1 MSLIGQTSELAFTFL
16 VDRGLFSSVL
26 ESPAQVAP
34 YSGVG
39 PATAV
44 EATEPPFVPEAG
56 L

>member
-1 MSLIGQTSELAFTFL
+1 MSWLLRSWWIG
-16 VDRGLFSSVL
+16 VCFSSVL